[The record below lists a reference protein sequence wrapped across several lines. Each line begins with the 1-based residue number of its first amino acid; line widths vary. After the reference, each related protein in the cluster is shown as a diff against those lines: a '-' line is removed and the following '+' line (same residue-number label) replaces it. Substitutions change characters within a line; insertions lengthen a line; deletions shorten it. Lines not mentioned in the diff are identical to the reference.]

1 MIKEVKPGS
10 DYDSMYAEMAGV
22 MIKYQNKVTLQERLA
37 AMSSIVGKLLAFTDL
52 GTMTTDE
59 AMEIVFRNM
68 EAGNRV
74 AVDTLW
80 EPRGN
85 A

>member
-1 MIKEVKPGS
+1 
-10 DYDSMYAEMAGV
+10 
-22 MIKYQNKVTLQERLA
+22 
-37 AMSSIVGKLLAFTDL
+37 MSSIVGKLLAFTDL